1 MHTWLVRITG
11 APVSRSQGWQ
21 VRASFRRAG
30 FSVREHFDD
39 RTGVSPARLFWA
51 DHTTDSA
58 ITLWLLQGLPILEST
73 VLDPR
78 HTVRLEAVE
87 LG

>member
-1 MHTWLVRITG
+1 VYTWSIKITG

-30 FSVREHFDD
+30 FSIREHFDD
-39 RTGVSPARLFWA
+39 RTGASPARLFWA

-58 ITLWLLQGLPILEST
+58 ITLWLLQSLPTLEST

-78 HTVRLEAVE
+78 HTVRLEARD
-87 LG
+87 LD